1 MKKRLNESSGRRKG
15 KLAQPLNTY
24 EGRQVVPK
32 LVGWMLMDPS
42 QMLRLYGTSVTR
54 ILSDQYGEAMAKA
67 ITRLMNGSLGEKAS
81 MKLLSEIIPRDETTL
96 PIREAI
102 DGDPIAQKKIMRTGI
117 WQLFADGLGAL
128 HKPEYLFL
136 IDIESR
142 CTPILLAR
150 QQGKHSDVTRLIAE
164 DDLLGNFI
172 AESDLDA
179 CVRNPDM
186 IHALQFKMYLEG
198 QLSFVALLDVL
209 HSEERAPRYRQ
220 LLPSNEWTEQNS
232 AARFFGVILE
242 STDLPKN
249 PTNKQ
254 LADLLVDP
262 LGQKDFDERTIRR
275 WRSGE
280 TMIPIDTALIV
291 SDRLSVKIT
300 EMELFNYWKAAVH
313 INDFWFLIEAARS
326 AFQSLAK
333 GELKNFNVLPFG
345 YQSVGQW
352 CSERYEFWLNFHR
365 ERGMPSHTFGT
376 ATFS

>member
-1 MKKRLNESSGRRKG
+1 MKKRLNESSGRRSG
-15 KLAQPLNTY
+15 KIALPLNTY
-24 EGRQVVPK
+24 EGKQVVPE
-32 LVGWMLMDPS
+32 LVGWMLMHPF
-42 QMLRLYGTSVTR
+42 QMARLYGAPVTKMV
-54 ILSDQYGEAMAKA
+54 SDMHGEAKAKA
-67 ITRLMNGSLGEKAS
+67 FTRLMNGSLGEKTS
-81 MKLLSEIIPRDETTL
+81 MRLLSETISSHETTL

-102 DGDPIAQKKIMRTGI
+102 DGDPIAKERIKQTAI

-164 DDLLGNFI
+164 DDLLRNFI

-209 HSEERAPRYRQ
+209 HSQEGGSKYRQ
-220 LLPSNEWTEQNS
+220 LLPSLEWPEQNC
-232 AARFFGVILE
+232 AARFFRVILE

-249 PTNKQ
+249 PTNQQ
-254 LADLLVDP
+254 LADLIYREFKKDK
-262 LGQKDFDERTIRR
+262 LGDRTIRR
-275 WRSGE
+275 WRLGE
-280 TMIPIDTALIV
+280 TMIPFDTALIV
-291 SDRLSVKIT
+291 SDRLSVKIA

-365 ERGMPSHTFGT
+365 ERGVPSHTFGT